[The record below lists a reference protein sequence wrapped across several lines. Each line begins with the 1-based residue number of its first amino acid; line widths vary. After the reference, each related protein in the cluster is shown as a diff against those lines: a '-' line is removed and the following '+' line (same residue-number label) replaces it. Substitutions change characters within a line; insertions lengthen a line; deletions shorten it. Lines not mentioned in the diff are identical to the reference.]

1 MQQKLTCVYVVCVCV
16 CVCMPACRYMVYAL
30 VSVECVYE
38 HLFETGPNYVVQVG
52 LELAMILH
60 LPLPLRC

>member
-1 MQQKLTCVYVVCVCV
+1 MPVYS
-16 CVCMPACRYMVYAL
+16 YMVYVL
-30 VSVECVYE
+30 FSVECVYE